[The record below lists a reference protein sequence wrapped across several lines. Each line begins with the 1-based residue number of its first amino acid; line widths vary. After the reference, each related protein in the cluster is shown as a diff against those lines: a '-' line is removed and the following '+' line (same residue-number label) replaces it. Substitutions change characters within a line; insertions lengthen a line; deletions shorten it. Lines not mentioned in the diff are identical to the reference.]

1 MSVHIAYIAPMTV
14 DAAGNVRIRSDL
26 TIGEA
31 LGASQQLRVVED
43 SQIPNTVGSPTIED
57 YIRLEDASGYTL
69 LYLSNTMVVTGTTA
83 TESASQRT
91 DWEVCHNEPY
101 TPDNGGSSV
110 LTVAQAQSGGAVMLE
125 MPEAARHVIIRL
137 RYDDATDTTG
147 GITQPVVEVLALD
160 SNGAVAKLRNLN
172 GAVAGTVTLDASDP
186 EDGTYAYTVPD
197 DATTYDIAGHQWIV
211 VGVQTAFDA
220 TTGDK
225 TIAVLEAKP
234 LI

>member
-1 MSVHIAYIAPMTV
+1 MAVHIAYIAPMTV

-43 SQIPNTVGSPTIED
+43 SQIPNTIGSPTIED

-83 TESASQRT
+83 TASASQLT
-91 DWEVCHNEPY
+91 DWEVCHSSPY
-101 TPDNGGSSV
+101 TGGGSSV
-110 LTVAQAQSGGAVMLE
+110 LTIAQAQSGGGIMLE

-137 RYDDATDTTG
+137 RYDDATDTTV

-160 SNGAVAKLRNLN
+160 SNGTVAKLRNLN
-172 GAVAGTVTLDASDP
+172 GAVAGTIVLDASDP

-197 DATTYDIAGHQWIV
+197 DATTYDIAGHQQIIV
-211 VGVQTAFDA
+211 GIQTAFNA
-220 TTGDK
+220 TTGD
-225 TIAVLEAKP
+225 TTVAILQAKP